1 MPQNSPIPHDSWAET
16 YDVAY
21 EKPFGGFYESLTT
34 ATLELVLGT
43 ILPPVRIVDFGAGTG
58 RLSIPL
64 AGHGFQMDAV
74 DPSVGMLDQLRAK
87 DPKGA
92 VAVHRMRM

>member
-1 MPQNSPIPHDSWAET
+1 MPQNSPIPHDSWAEA

-21 EKPFGGFYESLTT
+21 EQSFGDFYESLTT
-34 ATLELVLGT
+34 TTLGLVLGT